1 MQIPQQI
8 IDQIRDRADIAEVVG
23 RVVEIKRM
31 GSNYKGLCPFHEE
44 KTPSFNVNPDRQ
56 IFHCFGCG
64 RGGNVF
70 TFLME
75 MEGVSFPEAV
85 RELGKRY
92 GVDVPSREVPK
103 EELGRN
109 DELFRVNDFAARWY
123 HRNLVED
130 DSAGHARRYLEKRGI
145 PSDSWAAWNLGCARE
160 GWDHLFQA
168 CKRKKVPEDV
178 LRELK
183 LIVYHEKS
191 SKYFDY
197 FRNRL
202 MFPIASASGRVIAFG
217 ARAMGDSEPKYLN
230 SIESAIYQKR
240 RTLFGMPQARDAI
253 RSQRQVILVEGY
265 TDCISM
271 HLNGFQQTVASCGT
285 AITAEHATQL
295 RRLSQRVVL
304 MPDGDSAGQEAA
316 LSAGS
321 VMLAAGLDVKVVVLD
336 EGVDPDTLARESGPE
351 KIEKIVGDGMDYLQ
365 YLDYIMTV
373 RQMSPR
379 EKEAAIQ
386 RVAAGLKSPGDAL
399 RHEVIVQDVARVLKV
414 TPESLKGRDSRPRTE
429 RPKGAA
435 RVVDP
440 VSARRVKLEKSLL
453 RLLLEDTPDAA
464 EARET
469 LDSDDFL
476 DPDCRQLYKLLDSA
490 LENHIDIRST
500 AFQKKAETVGLEGFA
515 AEITLI
521 SIPPGNLD
529 ILLKDTVR
537 RVKELKIHDELR
549 ALREKLRDLPEES
562 EEAVAVAEHYAQL
575 KRALSEL

>member
-8 IDQIRDRADIAEVVG
+8 IDQIRDRADIVEVVS
-23 RVVEIKRM
+23 RVLEVKRM
-31 GSNYKGLCPFHEE
+31 GNNYKGLCPFHEE

-85 RELGKRY
+85 RDLGKRY
-92 GVDVPSREVPK
+92 GVDVPSRQVPK

-109 DELFRVNDFAARWY
+109 DELYRVSDFAARWY
-123 HRNLVED
+123 HRNLVE
-130 DSAGHARRYLEKRGI
+130 HASSEPVRRYLEKRGI
-145 PSDSWAAWNLGCARE
+145 PREAWTSWRLGCAPE
-160 GWDHLFQA
+160 GWDTFFQA
-168 CKRKKVPEDV
+168 CRNKSVPQDV

-183 LIVYHEKS
+183 LVVYHDKS
-191 SKYFDY
+191 SRYFDY
-197 FRNRL
+197 FRNRV
-202 MFPIASASGRVIAFG
+202 MFPIASPSGRVVAFG
-217 ARAMGDSEPKYLN
+217 ARALGDAEPKYLN

-240 RTLFGMPQARDAI
+240 RMLFGMPQSRDAI

-285 AITAEHATQL
+285 ATTPEHASQL

-304 MPDGDSAGQEAA
+304 MPDGDEAGQESA

-321 VMLAAGLDVKVVVLD
+321 VMLAAGLDVRVVVLD
-336 EGVDPDTLARESGPE
+336 EGVDPDTLAQESGPE
-351 KIEKIVGDGMDYLQ
+351 EIEKIVGGAMEYLQ

-379 EKEAAIQ
+379 EKETVIQ
-386 RVAAGLKSPGDAL
+386 RVAAGLRGSGDAL
-399 RHEVIVQDVARVLKV
+399 RHEVIVQDVARILNVS
-414 TPESLKGRDSRPRTE
+414 PESLKGRESRIPGD

-435 RVVDP
+435 RVVDRA
-440 VSARRVKLEKSLL
+440 SARRVELEKSLL
-453 RLLLEDTPDAA
+453 RLLLEDTPEAA
-464 EARET
+464 GARET

-476 DPDCRQLYKLLDSA
+476 DPDSRRLYKLLDSA
-490 LENHIDIRST
+490 LENHIDIRSA
-500 AFQKKAETVGLEGFA
+500 AFQKRAETVGLEGFA

-521 SIPPGNLD
+521 SIPPGHLD

-537 RVKELKIHDELR
+537 RVKELKIRDELLV
-549 ALREKLRDLPEES
+549 LREKLRDLPEES

>member
-8 IDQIRDRADIAEVVG
+8 IDQIRDRADIVEVVS
-23 RVVEIKRM
+23 RVVEVKRM
-31 GSNYKGLCPFHEE
+31 GNNYKGLCPFHEE

-85 RELGKRY
+85 RDLGKRY
-92 GVDVPSREVPK
+92 GVEVPSRQMPK

-109 DELFRVNDFAARWY
+109 DELYRVSDFAARWY
-123 HRNLVED
+123 HRNLMENTSSEPV
-130 DSAGHARRYLEKRGI
+130 RRYLEKRGI
-145 PSDSWAAWNLGCARE
+145 RREVWTSWRLGCAPE
-160 GWDHLFQA
+160 GWDTFFQA
-168 CKRKKVPEDV
+168 CRHKSVPHDV

-183 LIVYHEKS
+183 LVVYHDKS
-191 SKYFDY
+191 SRYFDY
-197 FRNRL
+197 FRNRV
-202 MFPIASASGRVIAFG
+202 MFPIASPSGRVVAFG
-217 ARAMGDSEPKYLN
+217 ARSLGDAEPKYLN

-240 RTLFGMPQARDAI
+240 RMLFGMPQSRDAI

-285 AITAEHATQL
+285 AITPEHASQL

-304 MPDGDSAGQEAA
+304 MPDGDEAGQESA

-321 VMLAAGLDVKVVVLD
+321 VMLSAGLDVRVVVLD
-336 EGVDPDTLARESGPE
+336 EGVDPDTLAQGSGPE
-351 KIEKIVGDGMDYLQ
+351 EIEKIVGDAMEYLQ

-379 EKEAAIQ
+379 EKETVIQ
-386 RVAAGLKSPGDAL
+386 RVAAGLRGAGDAL
-399 RHEVIVQDVARVLKV
+399 RYEVIVQDVARVLNV
-414 TPESLKGRDSRPRTE
+414 SPESLKGRESRSPGDRS
-429 RPKGAA
+429 KSAA
-435 RVVDP
+435 PVVDRAF
-440 VSARRVKLEKSLL
+440 ARRVELEKSLL
-453 RLLLEDTPDAA
+453 RLLLEDTPEAA
-464 EARET
+464 GAREK

-476 DPDCRQLYKLLDSA
+476 DPDSRRLYKLLDSA
-490 LENHIDIRST
+490 LENHIDIRSA
-500 AFQKKAETVGLEGFA
+500 AFQKRAETVGLEGFA

-537 RVKELKIHDELR
+537 RVKELKIRDELLV
-549 ALREKLRDLPEES
+549 LREKLRDLPEES